1 MCEALELMREIPPS
15 LNPRLRMG
23 HLLSSARDAKPAR
36 GGAVWLEWPPVIAG
50 LLVLYVPTFYDLATT
65 LWQQDDFAHGP
76 IILAIIVWLIWQ
88 QREALWVVPVNT
100 AWSVPGFGLLVFGL
114 LLYAVGRSQEIIMFE
129 VGALAPILAGV
140 LLVARGWAGLRAL
153 WFPLLFIVF
162 LVPLPGFFVDALTG
176 PLKQN
181 VSVVAEELLYAAG
194 YPIARNGIVLTI
206 GQYQLLVADACSGL
220 NSMFSLSALG
230 LLYLHLM
237 RYQSWLHNGLILAS
251 ILPIAFS
258 ANIVR
263 VITLVLITY
272 YFGDAAG
279 QGFAHGFAGMLLFV
293 IALLILFGFDA
304 LLRFAG
310 RLFRGIQKA

>member
-1 MCEALELMREIPPS
+1 MQEIPPS
-15 LNPRLRMG
+15 VNPRLG
-23 HLLSSARDAKPAR
+23 TGPLLSSALEAKPAQ

-76 IILAIIVWLIWQ
+76 IILAIILWLIWQ
-88 QREALWVVPVNT
+88 QRKALLVVPVNT
-100 AWSVPGFGLLVFGL
+100 APVPGFGLLVFGL
-114 LLYAVGRSQEIIMFE
+114 LLYAVGRSQEVIMFE

-140 LLVARGWAGLRAL
+140 LLVARGWAGVRAL

-181 VSVVAEELLYAAG
+181 VSVIAEQLLYAAG
-194 YPIARNGIVLTI
+194 YPVARNGIVLTI

-293 IALLILFGFDA
+293 IALTILFGFDA
-304 LLRFAG
+304 LLRLAG
-310 RLFRGIQKA
+310 GFFRKGQ